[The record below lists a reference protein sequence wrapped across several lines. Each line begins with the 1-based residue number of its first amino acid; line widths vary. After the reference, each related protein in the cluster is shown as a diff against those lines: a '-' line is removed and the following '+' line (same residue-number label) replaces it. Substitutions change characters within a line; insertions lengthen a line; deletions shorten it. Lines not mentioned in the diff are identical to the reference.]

1 MLFRIHGFRQP
12 QQGSGV
18 MFRSFLISCSSVL
31 FVLSLG
37 VGCSERQAA
46 ALSDAPAAPEMPA
59 NWKVTSDFLAP
70 SGQLGSFSEKL
81 GGEIEHLR
89 NTNYSVNG
97 KSVQV
102 NTIVARDAS
111 SADKIMASI
120 LKIKSEQAILR
131 VGLTIYEFVGKN
143 DVLPLIGAG
152 KAHLQANGAGN

>member
-37 VGCSERQAA
+37 VGCSERQAP

-89 NTNYSVNG
+89 NTN
-97 KSVQV
+97 
-102 NTIVARDAS
+102 
-111 SADKIMASI
+111 
-120 LKIKSEQAILR
+120 
-131 VGLTIYEFVGKN
+131 
-143 DVLPLIGAG
+143 
-152 KAHLQANGAGN
+152 